1 MNPLKKTIDNL
12 IISKTLRPR
21 EGRRLPDVFQGRWPK
36 EGAKVFDRLH
46 KKAKE
51 PTASTPQSRNK
62 SRNKSRRS
70 PLPTRFW
77 HKLTFL
83 RHPNTLRWLLGLT
96 IVTTWGYWNGKL
108 LLSSAAG
115 LAMMVLVYR
124 MQQWDW
130 QVRWS
135 EFWRSSIGSNRQ
147 LTLAVGSG
155 ALATVSVYMSVSIW
169 VDLENHWIASGI
181 ILQNLGLAVVIGLLV
196 WLVISHRATQ
206 QQAYLEG
213 MLTNLTD
220 PEPLKRLIA
229 VREITRWISN
239 TNFSRN
245 DPNKLFG
252 RLNRSPGET
261 RFNSKNSWISRSHLI
276 ECFQMMLLRESEPMV
291 YDAIIDA
298 LQALDSFPKKPKKIN
313 KPQSFSVSLPLNNY
327 QIHGE

>member
-1 MNPLKKTIDNL
+1 MNLLKKTNL
-12 IISKTLRPR
+12 IITKTLRSR
-21 EGRRLPDVFQGRWPK
+21 ESPRLPDVFKSRWPNPPK
-36 EGAKVFDRLH
+36 FFARLH

-51 PTASTPQSRNK
+51 PTASTPQPE
-62 SRNKSRRS
+62 NKSRRL
-70 PLPTRFW
+70 PLPIRFW

-96 IVTTWGYWNGKL
+96 IVTTWGNMNGKL
-108 LLSSAAG
+108 LLSCAAG
-115 LAMMVLVYR
+115 VGMMVLVYR

-155 ALATVSVYMSVSIW
+155 ALATVSVYISVSIW
-169 VDLENHWIASGI
+169 VDLENHWIASGL
-181 ILQNLGLAVVIGLLV
+181 ILQNLGLGVVIGLLV
-196 WLVISHRATQ
+196 WLVISHRTSQ

-213 MLTNLTD
+213 MLANLTD
-220 PEPLKRLIA
+220 AEPLKRLIA
-229 VREITRWISN
+229 VREITRWITN

-245 DPNKLFG
+245 DPNQLFG
-252 RLNRSPGET
+252 RLDKTPRQT
-261 RFNSKNSWISRSHLI
+261 RFNSRSWISRSHLI

-291 YDAIIDA
+291 RDAIIDA
-298 LQALDSFPKKPKKIN
+298 LQALDSFPKKIN
-313 KPQSFSVSLPLNNY
+313 KSQSFSVSLPLKNY

>member
-12 IISKTLRPR
+12 IISKTRPGFL
-21 EGRRLPDVFQGRWPK
+21 ESRWPNP
-36 EGAKVFDRLH
+36 ARVLDRFP
-46 KKAKE
+46 KMVNEA
-51 PTASTPQSRNK
+51 TASTPQPRNK
-62 SRNKSRRS
+62 TKNKSRRS
-70 PLPTRFW
+70 PLSTRFW

-115 LAMMVLVYR
+115 VAMMVLVYR

-155 ALATVSVYMSVSIW
+155 ALATVSVYMSLSIW

-181 ILQNLGLAVVIGLLV
+181 ILQNLSLAVVIALLV
-196 WLVISHRATQ
+196 WLVIGNKASQ
-206 QQAYLEG
+206 QQAYLER
-213 MLTNLTD
+213 MLALLTD

-229 VREITRWISN
+229 VREITRWVTN

-252 RLNRSPGET
+252 RLNQSDKET
-261 RFNSKNSWISRSHLI
+261 SFNSGSWISRSHLI

-291 YDAIIDA
+291 HDAIIDA
-298 LQALDSFPKKPKKIN
+298 LQALDSFPKKIN

-327 QIHGE
+327 QIQGE